1 VNIIIKHACSSSK
14 NMSPTGEQKKKALRN
29 FDRPTKYS
37 SQHSTRNLFLGIN
50 SSTFYETIEY

>member
-1 VNIIIKHACSSSK
+1 
-14 NMSPTGEQKKKALRN
+14 MSPTGEQKKKALRN